1 MQISELLKRDINQ
14 RVANEGVAKISDRG
28 ALQEEISEY
37 VVTEAIEEHLKEFLA
52 ALFYS
57 VERRDTPEASDA
69 MAVWVSGFFGSG
81 KSHFAKVLGHLLAND
96 LVDREGQRT
105 AIDLFLPH
113 LDVLGRDADATV
125 IKSYLHRVRHQ
136 LQVHT
141 VALDIKSKQNLLL
154 VQNQDSVAET
164 LLLSFYE
171 SMGFAPHL
179 HLARIEKSL
188 VQAGRYQQFKDC
200 YQQQFGQT
208 WEQGREEHLVN
219 PGRTAKVLQQV
230 WSEAYATEDAW
241 ERALADA
248 ETRERLTAVGFAD
261 ELVAYVDGQ
270 RKLHPQRVP
279 LLVFVVDE
287 LQQFIGDNGGK
298 IEEVRTIVEQ
308 LGNRGKGRIWF
319 IATGQEKLDAVVA
332 RTGLRLEQL
341 GKLNARFTD
350 PLHMTSVDV
359 QRVVS
364 DRLLAKRETA
374 GDALQDLY
382 SHNSGFLAELTR
394 LDTERQL
401 PPLNESSFRQF
412 YPFLPY
418 QLGVAQDIFD
428 SMRGFRVSGNER
440 SMLRV
445 TQGILRQMGASDV
458 GTVVPFDMVFDQ
470 IENELRSD
478 DLLGSH
484 GVNAVLQSDEKLS
497 GCDVSPTRILKVLW
511 LIQRVNWIPR
521 TSQVIAKLLVSQVG
535 TDIPGFRA
543 KVEKTLEILGSAGY
557 VSLDEGTKAYKFLS
571 SEEGEVEK
579 ALIDKQG
586 WYGVG
591 EAMRRAKELCKTKV
605 FTRAKMGGE
614 YRVLYG
620 KCQSPFDYALSVDG
634 EDLVTGGEIRVECY
648 GPLVGAKDAEKA
660 ANQNLAQGTQCRT
673 IWWFARGDTS
683 KLLENRLKRLSALQW
698 LITEPKH
705 TQGRSPRYLK
715 AVEEKREEAANLE
728 EALVA
733 DLGRMFREGRTLYA
747 GEESDL
753 DGKADFRAIV
763 REAFDTLVPNLYDRF
778 TPANREYDAR
788 DIDRF
793 MQPGTQKLD
802 QVAASLSLFDATGQL
817 LRQGALAESI
827 LEELKEREDGKK
839 DGNNDLDGDALLGHF
854 AGIPFGWPNDLV
866 RLVFAGLFRGGA
878 IAVVAGGKRLY
889 DYTDAAAAKHIT
901 GVREFKKAQF
911 VSVTEILPPST
922 IKAAREELGKLGVK
936 NVQDSTNDLARA
948 IRLQAAHMVREAD
961 SASGTAGAGLP
972 LPDTYK
978 KAETACKPLVDLDDP
993 NAVVTGFLKQTGDWH
1008 ALKEFFDTLHAY
1020 LSEGKDKD
1028 FRESQ
1033 QFVTICTDNPVL
1045 HASDQATKAKAAL
1058 DDMAVLVKN
1067 CEVISKWKTYWDN
1080 YYELFT
1086 AYRMVYQAAYQP
1098 LVKEIA
1104 ALRSEVEKSPEW
1116 QELEDASRQHV
1127 VSQFFGPSGALC
1139 LSAQQEMTKRPDLLQ
1154 ATNRYSLVALENL
1167 RTALPAYR
1175 TQVWERVRQEL
1186 AEQGTTPKVKIH
1198 RWSTAK
1204 LRGRSFT
1211 ERKDLQAALAAV
1223 EAELG
1228 SKIDDDYTVIVE

>member
-1 MQISELLKRDINQ
+1 MQVSELFRRDINQ
-14 RVANEGVAKISDRG
+14 RVANEGVAKVSDRT

-37 VVTEAIEEHLKEFLA
+37 VVTEAIEHHLKEFLA
-52 ALFYS
+52 ALFFS
-57 VERRDTPEASDA
+57 IEKRDTSDASDA

-96 LVDREGQRT
+96 VVDRVGDRS
-105 AIDLFLPH
+105 AIDLFHPH
-113 LDVLGRDADATV
+113 LESGADATD
-125 IKSYLHRVRHQ
+125 IKGYLHRVRHQ
-136 LQVHT
+136 LHVHT
-141 VALDIKSKQNLLL
+141 VALDIKSKQNFLSL
-154 VQNQDSVAET
+154 QNQDSVAET
-164 LLLSFYE
+164 LLLTFYE
-171 SMGFAPHL
+171 SLGFAPSL
-179 HLARIEKSL
+179 YIARIEKRLS
-188 VQAGRYQQFKDC
+188 QAGVYQQFKEY
-200 YQQQFGQT
+200 YQQQFGET
-208 WEQGREEHLVN
+208 WETGREDHLFN
-219 PGRTAKVLQQV
+219 RGRIAKALRHV
-230 WSEAYATEDAW
+230 WPSEYDSEEAW
-241 ERALADA
+241 EKALADA
-248 ETRERLTAVGFAD
+248 EAHERITAEGFAE
-261 ELVAYVDGQ
+261 ELSGWVEEQ
-270 RKLHPQRVP
+270 RKRHPQRIP

-287 LQQFIGDNGGK
+287 LQQFIGDNSGK
-298 IEEVRTIVEQ
+298 IEEVRAIVEQ
-308 LGNRGKGRIWF
+308 LGNRGKGRVWF
-319 IATGQEKLDAVVA
+319 VATGQEKLDAVVA
-332 RTGLRLEQL
+332 RTGLKLEQL
-341 GKLNARFTD
+341 GKLNARFL
-350 PLHMTSVDV
+350 PGLHMTSEDV
-359 QRVVS
+359 ERVVS

-374 GDALQDLY
+374 GAVLSDLFQQ
-382 SHNSGFLAELTR
+382 NSGFLADLTR

-401 PPLNESSFRQF
+401 PSLVAANWGRF

-418 QLGVAQDIFD
+418 QLGVAQDVFD
-428 SMRGFRVSGNER
+428 SMRGFRVSGSER
-440 SMLRV
+440 SMLTV
-445 TQGILRQMGASDV
+445 TQGILRQMGAKDV
-458 GTVVPFDMVFDQ
+458 GTLVPFDMVFDQ
-470 IENELRSD
+470 IENELLSD
-478 DLLGSH
+478 DLLGAH
-484 GVNAVLQSDEKLS
+484 GVRAIREADKKLT
-497 GCDVSPTRILKVLW
+497 GWDVSPTRILKVLW

-535 TDIPGFRA
+535 TDIPAFRA
-543 KVEKTLEILGSAGY
+543 KVEKTLEILRSAGY

-605 FTRAKMGGE
+605 FTRARMGGE

-620 KCQSPFDYALSVDG
+620 KCQSPLDYALSVDG

-660 ANQNLAQGTQCRT
+660 ANQNLAQGTQGRT
-673 IWWFARGDTS
+673 IWWFASGDTS

-733 DLGRMFREGRTLYA
+733 DLGRMFREGRVLYA

-763 REAFDTLVPNLYDRF
+763 RDAFDTLVPNLYDRF

-802 QVAASLSLFDATGQL
+802 QVAASLALFDATGQL
-817 LRQGALAESI
+817 LRQGALAEAI
-827 LEELKEREDGKK
+827 LEELKEREDGNK
-839 DGNNDLDGDALLGHF
+839 DLDGDALLSHF

-911 VSVTEILPPST
+911 VAVTEILPPST
-922 IKAAREELGKLGVK
+922 IKLAREELLKLGVK
-936 NVQDSTNDLARA
+936 NVQESANDLARA
-948 IRLQAAHMVREAD
+948 IRLQAAYLVSKAD
-961 SASGTAGAGLP
+961 SAKGAADSGLP

-978 KAETACKPLVDLDDP
+978 KAETACKPLVDQDDP
-993 NAVVTGFLKQTGDWH
+993 NAVVTGFLKQVPEWQ
-1008 ALKEFFDTLHAY
+1008 ALKGFFDALDAF

-1045 HASDQATKAKAAL
+1045 QASDQAAKAKAAL

-1067 CEVISKWKTYWDN
+1067 REVISKWKSYWDN

-1086 AYRMVYQAAYQP
+1086 AYRTVYQAAYQP
-1098 LVKEIA
+1098 LVEEIA
-1104 ALRSEVEKSPEW
+1104 ALRAEVEKSPEW
-1116 QELEDASRQHV
+1116 QELEEARRQRV
-1127 VSQFFGPSGALC
+1127 LSQFFGASGALS
-1139 LSAQQEMTKRPDLLQ
+1139 LSAQQEMTKAQDLLQ

-1175 TQVWERVRQEL
+1175 AQVWERVRKELEEQE
-1186 AEQGTTPKVKIH
+1186 TTPKVKIH
-1198 RWSTAK
+1198 RWPTVNLK
-1204 LRGRSFT
+1204 GKSFK
-1211 ERKDLQAALAAV
+1211 ERKDLQATLTAI
-1223 EAELG
+1223 EKELG
-1228 SKIDDDYTVIVE
+1228 PKLDEGYTVIVE